1 MSSELPE
8 DDIEDTGLSIDDNT
22 DQIENG
28 EEETISET

>member
-1 MSSELPE
+1 VSSELPE